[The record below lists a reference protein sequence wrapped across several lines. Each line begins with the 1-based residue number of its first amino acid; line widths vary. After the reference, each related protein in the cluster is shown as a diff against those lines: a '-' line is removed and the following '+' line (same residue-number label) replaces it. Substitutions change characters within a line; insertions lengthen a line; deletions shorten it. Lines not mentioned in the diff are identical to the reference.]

1 MIRESD
7 SGPLELAS
15 VSSEVKDGHTVV
27 VFNRDF
33 AFAPDRVW
41 PMLTEPAQL
50 RSWAP
55 HTADRD
61 LSSVGR
67 VVFTMLGDADGSTP
81 SFDVPGAVL
90 VAHPPVELEH
100 SWATD
105 VLAWSLAATAN
116 GCTLTLRH
124 TLSDADMAS
133 AVAAGWHLCLDV
145 ADAALAGQPTE
156 PVRGMEALKR
166 GWSDLNEG
174 YAAALG
180 VKPTHL
186 PGA

>member
-7 SGPLELAS
+7 SEPLELAS
-15 VSSEVKDGHTVV
+15 VSSELKDGHTVV
-27 VFNRDF
+27 VFSRDF
-33 AFAPDRVW
+33 AYGPDRVW
-41 PMLTEPAQL
+41 RMITDPSLLAQ
-50 RSWAP
+50 WAP

-61 LSSVGR
+61 LTFVGK
-67 VVFTMLGDADGSTP
+67 VVFTMLGDADGSSP

-90 VAHPPVELEH
+90 VAHQPTELEH

-105 VLAWSLAATAN
+105 VLAWSLTRTAD

-145 ADAALAGQPTE
+145 ADAALAGTPTE
-156 PVRGMEALKR
+156 PVRGMEAMKH
-166 GWSDLNEG
+166 GWSELNES

-180 VKPTHL
+180 VAPTHL
-186 PGA
+186 PGV